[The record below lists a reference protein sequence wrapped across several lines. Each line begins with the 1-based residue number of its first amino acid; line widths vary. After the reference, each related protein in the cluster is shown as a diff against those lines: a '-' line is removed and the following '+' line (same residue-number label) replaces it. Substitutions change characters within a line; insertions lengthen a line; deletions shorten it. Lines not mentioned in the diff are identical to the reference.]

1 MSKSRINRYL
11 PIAYEAVKNS
21 ELIKDNKLQGNYQ
34 AQIASFGAA
43 VSMGSLLSAIAF
55 FSDKGSSNVKRQELM
70 KLICY
75 IIEKDKNSEKEY
87 QEIKKYSLFECV
99 QKNKIENNNE
109 NIKQKILDAAIAIKL
124 TLNLFEEDPS
134 KNKTPKN
141 EGND

>member
-11 PIAYEAVKNS
+11 PIAYEAVKN
-21 ELIKDNKLQGNYQ
+21 IKGLT
-34 AQIASFGAA
+34 FG
-43 VSMGSLLSAIAF
+43 
-55 FSDKGSSNVKRQELM
+55 
-70 KLICY
+70 
-75 IIEKDKNSEKEY
+75 
-87 QEIKKYSLFECV
+87 LFECV